1 VENLA
6 EGKTNMWG
14 ARKGWGLEGVGG
26 EGEGKSGG
34 MRGFVFSLP
43 GKIFIFSPWR
53 IFDWNIYHLEV
64 FLTPLALFQS

>member
-1 VENLA
+1 
-6 EGKTNMWG
+6 
-14 ARKGWGLEGVGG
+14 LEGEGG

-53 IFDWNIYHLEV
+53 IFDWNIYHLED